1 MIAYFAADLLWA
13 TRIKGCAE
21 DMGIPARPVRSPEML
36 GARLA
41 DSDVRALVV
50 DLDSPETALALIRH
64 LREYEAQSGG
74 RRVRIVAF
82 GPHVGIEA
90 LSAASAA
97 GADKVLA
104 RGAFNAHMPA
114 LLCWSE
120 TGEKAE

>member
-64 LREYEAQSGG
+64 LREYEAQGGG

-82 GPHVGIEA
+82 GPHVGVEA
-90 LSAASAA
+90 LNAASAA

-104 RGAFNAHMPA
+104 RGAFSAHMPA
-114 LLCWSE
+114 LLRWSE